1 MAADLNSNMAAQL
14 RETYNEMSAEDLLHL
29 RAQGTLTETA
39 EAVLQEVLQTKGMD
53 PDKARTIEEGFR
65 REVLVNAAAALR
77 LPSVGRRLTAHILD
91 MFVTIVGLFVVT
103 IAMEKL
109 SPAGRDTNSMICVSL
124 AVLYLLFKDGIGGR
138 SIGKL
143 MMDMKVVS
151 YKDGRACG
159 LLQSAV
165 RNVSSLLGILDSIFA
180 LGKQRRRLGD
190 LLAGTQV
197 INSRVSVT
205 L

>member
-53 PDKARTIEEGFR
+53 PDEEGFR
-65 REVLVNAAAALR
+65 HEVMVNAAAALR
-77 LPSVGRRLTAHILD
+77 LPSLGRRLTAHILD
-91 MFVTIVGLFVVT
+91 MFVTIAGLFVVT

-109 SPAGRDTNSMICVSL
+109 SPAGRETNSMIGISL
-124 AVLYLLFKDGIGGR
+124 AVLYLTFNDRIGGR

-165 RNVSSLLGILDSIFA
+165 RNVSSFLGILDSIFA